1 MQQKTPKA
9 QIGYVLLGFS
19 TVLFLAIFYLIYLNM
34 TGDRTSIAVPLGL
47 VPIALLNAI
56 LAGTMIAKPKT

>member
-1 MQQKTPKA
+1 MQQKIPKA

-47 VPIALLNAI
+47 IPIALLNAV